1 MSALF
6 SKPKMPAV
14 NPVAMPAT
22 AINGSSL
29 EAQKDVQLKAAKRKN
44 DNQTL
49 FAGANDSGVSG
60 NGPVGGSQLKS
71 LLG

>member
-1 MSALF
+1 
-6 SKPKMPAV
+6 
-14 NPVAMPAT
+14 MPAT